1 MLQIN
6 EKKECCGCSASQQ
19 ICPKECITMNED
31 TEGFYYPV
39 VDEKKCVNCN
49 LCEKVC
55 PIKKEEKRD
64 QKLWAYATY
73 SKETKIRL
81 QSSSGGMF
89 SCL

>member
-1 MLQIN
+1 
-6 EKKECCGCSASQQ
+6 
-19 ICPKECITMNED
+19 MNED

-81 QSSSGGMF
+81 QSSSGGMWRF
-89 SCL
+89 CLASIVVQLSRQKSKTFIMN

>member
-1 MLQIN
+1 
-6 EKKECCGCSASQQ
+6 
-19 ICPKECITMNED
+19 MNED

-89 SCL
+89 SLIAEYVLTDQPFLHTQLFPCVLRQAFP